1 MAVEFEDYSIRVTE
15 ALNEGALQGLRKAAA
30 EIKKQA
36 ADNSRVATGQLRKS
50 WDYTVD
56 EGAYEAT
63 IGSPLE
69 NTIWEEFGTGEYAAH
84 GDGRKGGWSYQDDTG
99 KWHHTKGK
107 RPIRTLQKAFQQK
120 RDAVIKLIAQ
130 SIRDAM
136 K

>member
-1 MAVEFEDYSIRVTE
+1 MAVEFEDYSIRATE

-56 EGAYEAT
+56 EVAYEAT

-69 NTIWEEFGTGEYAAH
+69 NAIWEEFGTGEWAAH
-84 GDGRKGGWSYQDDTG
+84 GDGRKGG
-99 KWHHTKGK
+99 
-107 RPIRTLQKAFQQK
+107 
-120 RDAVIKLIAQ
+120 
-130 SIRDAM
+130 
-136 K
+136 